1 MTQTIPADL
10 MERIADINVDELAH
24 YGILG
29 MKWGVRRF
37 QKYPVGYSG
46 DGKYVGPDGQPRQ
59 PTRDE
64 ARRDR
69 KYQELK
75 GKIDRWTNEA
85 VNTGD
90 KKKLKVLKK
99 AMTSQEYQEAYD
111 EMVRRGVDRAVKTM
125 DKTELS
131 KYKNDISPNEYKDRS
146 LLIDFNDA
154 INRLDTKR
162 MNQLVSHMKNEEIKE
177 ATQRIATMTEF
188 QNKKIGALKVENE
201 SSVKLAKMANTA
213 SNIASIA
220 GSAKKVYNFINDV
233 QKDKEARYEAEK
245 KKVAT
250 QRSEKEK
257 ALIEDIIKRGDIK
270 DFKANRSKFTNDQVE
285 QFKKRVFLNNEK
297 EINKAILT
305 GDAATKEKWAE
316 YIPRA
321 QVETIN
327 KATTKS
333 AQTNVEK
340 IIKNNEP
347 VIKAVGNTNMNTVRE
362 DISTTSIDSML
373 DALFSYNPDKKR
385 KK

>member
-1 MTQTIPADL
+1 MTQTIPMDL
-10 MERIADINVDELAH
+10 TVKIADINADELSH
-24 YGILG
+24 HGILG

-37 QKYPVGYSG
+37 QKYPAGYHG
-46 DGKYVGPDGQPRQ
+46 DGKYVGPDGKRRK
-59 PTRDE
+59 PTMGEVIKD
-64 ARRDR
+64 RRYR
-69 KYQELK
+69 KLSI
-75 GKIDRWTNEA
+75 KIENWKNEA
-85 VNTGD
+85 INTGN
-90 KKKLKVLKK
+90 KKKLKALKGAMSDEKYWESYDQLVKHNVEKAVRNLDKETLSKFKNDMSGEEYRKK
-99 AMTSQEYQEAYD
+99 AMA
-111 EMVRRGVDRAVKTM
+111 
-125 DKTELS
+125 
-131 KYKNDISPNEYKDRS
+131 
-146 LLIDFNDA
+146 IDFNKAVRD
-154 INRLDTKR
+154 LDTKK
-162 MNQLVSHMKNEEIKE
+162 MNQLVAQMSDDEIKQ
-177 ATQRIATMTEF
+177 ATQRMSMITDF
-188 QNKKIGALKVENE
+188 QTKKINALKVENE
-201 SSVKLAKMANTA
+201 GSVKLAKMANTA

-220 GSAKKVYNFINDV
+220 GSAKKVYDFINDV

-270 DFKANRSKFTNDQVE
+270 DFKANRSRFTNEQVE

-333 AQTNVEK
+333 AQNVTQNV
-340 IIKNNEP
+340 IKNNESA
-347 VIKAVGNTNMNTVRE
+347 IKAAGNTSMNVVRE
-362 DISTTSIDSML
+362 DVSTTTIDDML

-385 KK
+385 K